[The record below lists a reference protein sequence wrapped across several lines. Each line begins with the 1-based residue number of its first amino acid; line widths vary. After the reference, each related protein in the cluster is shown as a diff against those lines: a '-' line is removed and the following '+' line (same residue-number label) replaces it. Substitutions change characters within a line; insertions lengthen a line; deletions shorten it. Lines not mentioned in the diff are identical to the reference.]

1 MDRGGVSILNKK
13 LMIIGLS
20 IGGFFLICAMFC
32 CLGGLFGSEEG
43 TPVIIDSTATS
54 IQVKPTTRPTPT
66 KKIELKEYELDNG
79 NYYSGEDFNAG
90 VYDIVALKGT
100 GTVQSDNIFSGGINA
115 MMGVGDEEF
124 YETEYK
130 NIELPDGTKLIIKN
144 VKIKLIQKK

>member
-1 MDRGGVSILNKK
+1 MNKK

-20 IGGFFLICAMFC
+20 IGGFFIICSVFC
-32 CLGGLFGSEEG
+32 CLGGLFKSEAE
-43 TPVIIDSTATS
+43 TPVIVDSTATS
-54 IQVKPTTRPTPT
+54 VKVVPTTKPTPT
-66 KKIELKEYELDNG
+66 KKIDLKEYELSNG
-79 NYYSGEDFNAG
+79 NYYAGDDFNAG
-90 VYDIVALKGT
+90 VYDIIALKGT

-144 VKIKLIQKK
+144 VTIKLVQKK